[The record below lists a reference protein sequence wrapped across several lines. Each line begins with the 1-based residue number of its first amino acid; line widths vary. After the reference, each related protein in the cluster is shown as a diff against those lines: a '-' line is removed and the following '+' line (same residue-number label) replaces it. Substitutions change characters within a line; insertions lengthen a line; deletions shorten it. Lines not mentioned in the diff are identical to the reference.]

1 MQRKKVGLFGS
12 NSGIV
17 FKTLK
22 VNVYLEFLSF
32 KNSSEAKAV
41 LNGGALKSEGG
52 VCVQFNLLEMSFPSA
67 GQAVF
72 SFL

>member
-1 MQRKKVGLFGS
+1 M
-12 NSGIV
+12 

-32 KNSSEAKAV
+32 KNSSETKAV
-41 LNGGALKSEGG
+41 LNGGALKSKGGG
-52 VCVQFNLLEMSFPSA
+52 VEFSLLEMPFPSA

-72 SFL
+72 FFL